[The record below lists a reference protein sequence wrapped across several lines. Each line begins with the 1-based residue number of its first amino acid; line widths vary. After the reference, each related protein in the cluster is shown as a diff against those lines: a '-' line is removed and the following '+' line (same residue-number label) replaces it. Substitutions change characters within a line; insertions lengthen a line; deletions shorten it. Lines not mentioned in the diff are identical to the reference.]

1 MFLYYGNAFYDISPL
16 ATAITSCTF
25 TSTTGSPT
33 VTINKTSHGLESGR
47 YITFSSVTLPGGGA
61 TGYTTTDFEET
72 TYEVITAS
80 SNSFTINKTSHGLES
95 GRYIT
100 FSSVTLPG
108 GGATGY
114 TTTDFEETTYEV
126 ITASSN
132 SFTITMASNESGTG
146 MTAAGSTSVNPYE
159 EVGPTFQTAGYGWS
173 TSTWV
178 IVTGKLFELAVITS

>member
-33 VTINKTSHGLESGR
+33 VTINKTSHGLEAGR
-47 YITFSSVTLPGGGA
+47 YITFSSVSLPGGGA
-61 TGYTTTDFEET
+61 TGYTTGDFEDT
-72 TYEVITAS
+72 
-80 SNSFTINKTSHGLES
+80 
-95 GRYIT
+95 
-100 FSSVTLPG
+100 P
-108 GGATGY
+108 
-114 TTTDFEETTYEV
+114 YEV

-159 EVGPTFQTAGYGWS
+159 SVGPTFQTAGYGWG
-173 TSTWV
+173 TATWNLSTWDICRAPELCRYLGV
-178 IVTGKLFELAVITS
+178 PKEIQVT